1 MCAVVVGV
9 TARAP
14 SGRSQR
20 VGAGAAFGGDVCSQ
34 DATALISGRPMV
46 RRVSRGLALCFSR
59 LTSAEIRAA
68 DDGGF
73 IAGPIPKVD

>member
-1 MCAVVVGV
+1 MC
-9 TARAP
+9 RR
-14 SGRSQR
+14 GRGYGASPFGAKSER